1 MDLDSGSVSV
11 NETITRDSQG
21 RPVFDAPK
29 SAASRRT
36 IALPAPLRE
45 LLGDHLRRRG
55 LTEADSDA
63 LVFVSPE
70 GGPLRYA
77 NWRNRVWSPA
87 REAAGLPNLG
97 FHDLRRAMA
106 TALVEDRTDMKT
118 TQVRMGHSDSRLTLA
133 LYAQAVPEADQAA
146 ADRLSGRFMPGS
158 RDERAMDGE
167 QQDPAGDKDG
177 L

>member
-1 MDLDSGSVSV
+1 
-11 NETITRDSQG
+11 
-21 RPVFDAPK
+21 
-29 SAASRRT
+29 
-36 IALPAPLRE
+36 
-45 LLGDHLRRRG
+45 
-55 LTEADSDA
+55 
-63 LVFVSPE
+63 
-70 GGPLRYA
+70 
-77 NWRNRVWSPA
+77 
-87 REAAGLPNLG
+87 
-97 FHDLRRAMA
+97 MA

-167 QQDPAGDKDG
+167 QQDPAGDEDG